1 MPKNAKLATTLKAA
15 AELALGE
22 TFQAPSLA
30 KTGKGRGRAIAGL
43 FAGGTLCAEAQV
55 IARDARIACA
65 SNVAIP
71 GVADLA
77 PGFEG
82 HTFIDLGDDEYTA
95 GRPHPMIEPAVR
107 DKPMADALADPNI
120 AVVLIDCVLGFGGHM
135 DPAGHIA
142 TFLSKHSAGT
152 KLVIASVT
160 GTDGDPQNL
169 SRQRAALDRAGV
181 LVAPSNA
188 DAVRLA
194 LGFVG
199 AKL

>member
-1 MPKNAKLATTLKAA
+1 
-15 AELALGE
+15 
-22 TFQAPSLA
+22 
-30 KTGKGRGRAIAGL
+30 IAGL

-55 IARDARIACA
+55 IARDAKIACA

-71 GVADLA
+71 GVADAA
-77 PGFEG
+77 PGFVG

-107 DKPMADALADPNI
+107 DKPMEDALANPDVS
-120 AVVLIDCVLGFGGHM
+120 VVLIDCVLGFGGHG
-135 DPAGHIA
+135 DPALHIA
-142 TFLSKHSAGT
+142 KFLETHPRGA

-160 GTDGDPQNL
+160 GTEGDPQVL
-169 SRQRAALDRAGV
+169 SRQCATLDRAGV

-194 LGFVG
+194 LGYVG